1 MKELPQDRPYRF
13 RPPTPRRWLTPLLCW
28 LNRAWYLGRA
38 YRIHGID
45 CKGIEA
51 VVSAVEAGDAVLLA
65 PNHADHADV
74 HVMMEVLTRVG
85 ISPRFMGAREIF
97 EVHPLASFALQSAG
111 VFSVDRDG
119 ADLAAVKMA
128 LGILE
133 EGRHPLVIYPE
144 GEIYHHHEWL
154 DPLHDGLASILLR
167 VAKRLPEGRKAR
179 VFPVAFR
186 FSCAEEVESTF
197 SPRLSVLERH
207 LGWKP
212 RADLPVVARLT
223 RLGAGALALKETEYF
238 GDATGGT
245 IPERIAALRDRL
257 LLDVEA
263 RHGLED
269 KKAATVPERVRA
281 LRYRIRRALLDE
293 ENPPDDATRRRL
305 MDDIDRVHVAYQ
317 AYSYRAGYLE
327 ESPTPGRISETLT
340 KLEEDLLGRATY
352 PARRRASVTFGEPIE
367 ATDLL
372 RSGALPEKGGALQ
385 LTSQLE
391 SRLIELLAGSS
402 VTDLRSPDGGR
413 IVAQDA

>member
-45 CKGIEA
+45 CRGIEA
-51 VVSAVEAGDAVLLA
+51 VAAAVEAGDAVLLA

-85 ISPRFMGAREIF
+85 VSPRFMGAREIF
-97 EVHPLASFALQSAG
+97 EVHPVASFALQSAG

-119 ADLAAVKMA
+119 ADIAAVKMA

-133 EGRHPLVIYPE
+133 EGRHPLIIYPE

-167 VAKRLPEGRKAR
+167 VAKRLPEGRSAR

-186 FSCAEEVESTF
+186 FSCDVEVEATF
-197 SPRLSVLERH
+197 SPRMAVLERH

-212 RADLPVVARLT
+212 RADLPVVERLA
-223 RLGAGALALKETEYF
+223 RLGAGALALKETEFF

-269 KKAATVPERVRA
+269 KKAPTVPERVRA

-293 ENPPDDATRRRL
+293 ENPPDDGGRRRL

-327 ESPTPGRISETLT
+327 ESPTPSRISETLT

-352 PARRRASVTFGEPIE
+352 PTKRRASVTFGEPID

-372 RSGALPEKGGALQ
+372 RNGALPEKGGALQ
-385 LTSQLE
+385 LTSMLE
-391 SRLIELLAGSS
+391 TRLIELLSQSS
-402 VTDLRSPDGGR
+402 PRDLRSPGSEP
-413 IVAQDA
+413 IVTADA

>member
-13 RPPTPRRWLTPLLCW
+13 RRPTPRRWLTPLLGW
-28 LNRAWYLGRA
+28 LNRAWYLGHA

-51 VVSAVEAGDAVLLA
+51 VAAAVEAGDAVLLA

-74 HVMMEVLTRVG
+74 HVLMEVLTRVG
-85 ISPRFMGAREIF
+85 VSPRFMGAREIF

-119 ADLAAVKMA
+119 ADIAAVKMA

-133 EGRHPLVIYPE
+133 EGKHPLVIYPE

-167 VAKRLPEGRKAR
+167 VAKRLPEGRSAR
-179 VFPVAFR
+179 VIPVAFR
-186 FSCAEEVESTF
+186 FTCDPEVSASF
-197 SPRLSVLERH
+197 APRMAVIEAH

-212 RADLPVVARLT
+212 REDLPVVERLT
-223 RLGAGALALKETEYF
+223 RLGAGALALKETEFF
-238 GDATGGT
+238 GDATGGS

-257 LLDVEA
+257 LVDVES
-263 RHGLED
+263 RYGLEQRQ
-269 KKAATVPERVRA
+269 APTVPERVRA
-281 LRYRIRRALLDE
+281 LRYRIRRALLDG
-293 ENPPDDATRRRL
+293 ENPPTAEMRRRL

-317 AYSYRAGYLE
+317 AYSYRSGYLE
-327 ESPTPGRISETLT
+327 EQPSVSRISETLT

-352 PARRRASVTFGEPIE
+352 PAARRASVVFGESINVT
-367 ATDLL
+367 ALL
-372 RSGALPEKGGALQ
+372 RRGELPEKGGALQ
-385 LTSQLE
+385 LTGLLEKQLGE
-391 SRLIELLAGSS
+391 MMQAGLPSRDS
-402 VTDLRSPDGGR
+402 TT
-413 IVAQDA
+413 IVVADT